1 VGSIRLDS
9 NRFVIAVFEFVLLI
23 FSLSVHECAHAWVAS
38 RLGDQTARLAGRVTL
53 NPMYH
58 VDPIGTLLFPA
69 LMIFGP
75 FIGLSYF
82 GGMLVGWA
90 KPTPVITRNLR
101 KIRRD
106 DNLVTLAGPV
116 SNLLIVV
123 TAVLV
128 LIILSFTLPNGHE
141 VVPMSF
147 LASLRGGRGEFLPQ
161 PIVLLCTLAIL
172 INLSLFF
179 FNLLPIP
186 PLDGSRV
193 TRNLLPYNAVQV
205 YDRIPIWVSYL
216 FMIFLGGAFIG
227 AMLGPSL
234 QVIFSTLTHF

>member
-1 VGSIRLDS
+1 MQSSAFL
-9 NRFVIAVFEFVLLI
+9 IAVFEFVLLI
-23 FSLSVHECAHAWVAS
+23 FSLSVHECAHAWAAS
-38 RLGDQTARLAGRVTL
+38 MLGDQTARLEGRITL

-58 VDPIGTLLFPA
+58 IDPIGTLLFPA
-69 LMIFGP
+69 IMIFGP
-75 FIGLSYF
+75 FIGLGYF

-90 KPTPVITRNLR
+90 KPTPVITRNFR
-101 KIRRD
+101 NIRRD
-106 DNLVTLAGPV
+106 DNLVTLAGPL

-123 TAVLV
+123 AALLV
-128 LIILSFTLPNGHE
+128 LIVLSFTLPNGHD
-141 VVPMSF
+141 VVRLSF
-147 LASLRGGRGEFLPQ
+147 LSSLRGGGGEILPQ

-193 TRNLLPYNAVQV
+193 VRNLLPYRAVQV
-205 YDRIPIWVSYL
+205 YDRVPIWLSYL

-227 AMLGPSL
+227 AMLRPSL
-234 QVIFSTLTHF
+234 GIIFAALR